1 MARLRLLLAL
11 LLMAVGTTLG
21 AFAISGY
28 YEPHTTHAQPAPVPS
43 GVPQP
48 LEKPQLAQ
56 LPPRYRFV
64 AIDDGPAAALPAE
77 PRTAA
82 KTAPVKPK
90 PAVKEQAS
98 VKHKRPQQEAA
109 QWPWSLF
116 SN

>member
-1 MARLRLLLAL
+1 MARLRLLFAL

-28 YEPHTTHAQPAPVPS
+28 YEPHMTHAQPAPVPS

-64 AIDDGPAAALPAE
+64 AIDEGPAAPAK